1 MEIVIFSFTKKASQ
15 LSTTLNHKLNKEAY
29 EFITNLNCKNKNENN
44 LIYNITSYTPKKYIT
59 NDTLTELP
67 YSSTIFQVRKCTY
80 IYKCLWYCCSFYSTI
95 CKKQNNRPLRSC
107 N

>member
-44 LIYNITSYTPKKYIT
+44 LIYNITSYTPKKYII

-67 YSSTIFQVRKCTY
+67 SSLQNTVQHFSKPKPVKSRSYSIS
-80 IYKCLWYCCSFYSTI
+80 
-95 CKKQNNRPLRSC
+95 
-107 N
+107 